1 MRRRVIIKGKIFS
14 GLGQGGF
21 FTQLDWVK
29 QQCQEKLN
37 FVPFPGTLN
46 IKLDVQYLD
55 AIKEMKEK
63 EGVTLIPPTSDF
75 CQALCYPVLIGS
87 VRAAIVVP
95 QAEHFTDEVHPQ
107 DVLEIIAPVNVKEAL
122 SVKDGDELTLQV
134 EEQ

>member
-1 MRRRVIIKGKIFS
+1 MVTMKGKIFS

-46 IKLDVQYLD
+46 IKLDGQYSD
-55 AIKEMKEK
+55 TVKEIKEKQ
-63 EGVTLIPPTSDF
+63 GVTLVPPTADF
-75 CQALCYPVLIGS
+75 CPARCYPVFIGS

-95 QAEHFTDEVHPQ
+95 EAEHFTDEVHPQ
-107 DVLEIIAPVNVKEAL
+107 DVIEIIAPVNIKGAL